1 MLPFSSHLTHIPAI
15 DAEIQIKLFTTTLTQ
30 ILTDSALCVLLQKM
44 GCGVTCVDNVLTR
57 SFYRLGVQ
65 IGHTPGYFLIVPIL
79 LTLLCITGYQQIHY
93 QMDPE
98 YLFSPEKGPG
108 KTERA
113 IVETYFKMNYTSR
126 FNPTRITR
134 PG

>member
-1 MLPFSSHLTHIPAI
+1 
-15 DAEIQIKLFTTTLTQ
+15 
-30 ILTDSALCVLLQKM
+30 M

-134 PG
+134 PGQWTFSVGLSLDSTINSMKSTAAVSTETPAKHRQIN